1 MSTEEPIDFYAALE
15 VDSAATQ
22 QQIRDAYKRFNI
34 SSPDFPHDKE
44 SQKLSELQGSA
55 QNASRP
61 CSTWITRPCQSN
73 SEYDSTRRYFDFKS
87 SASTASSSR
96 GGNEKQPPENFPWS
110 SFGFSSKAK
119 TEEEKRRFESEQFGD
134 IFEEMLRDENLSEQN
149 DKSKGWLWSVIGTL
163 SGAAMGFIMANLPG
177 LVTGAVAGNRLGAIR
192 DVKGKSLYEAF
203 QELPAADKT
212 KLLSELA
219 TKILSHAVGL

>member
-22 QQIRDAYKRFNI
+22 QQIRDAYKRAALKTHPDRVLPG
-34 SSPDFPHDKE
+34 SPDRVNRTRKFQIVNDAYYT
-44 SQKLSELQGSA
+44 LSDP
-55 QNASRP
+55 R
-61 CSTWITRPCQSN
+61 RR

-149 DKSKGWLWSVIGTL
+149 DKPKGWLWSVIGTL

>member
-1 MSTEEPIDFYAALE
+1 MSSEEPIDFYAALE

-22 QQIRDAYKRFNI
+22 QQIRDAYKRAALKTHPDRALPG
-34 SSPDFPHDKE
+34 SPDRVNRTRKFQIVNDAYYT
-44 SQKLSELQGSA
+44 LSDP
-55 QNASRP
+55 R
-61 CSTWITRPCQSN
+61 RR

-134 IFEEMLRDENLSEQN
+134 IFEEMLRDEHLSEQN
-149 DKSKGWLWSVIGTL
+149 DKPRGWLWSIIGTL